1 MTTLLDN
8 SASPRS
14 TGLSPLD
21 SRVISTLWD
30 VVEFLCNLML
40 NTLPNCLLGSAT
52 SQALVSAMIC
62 SISVWP
68 TTIYCQTSNC
78 VLYTHSKYNTRNTS
92 CQASWHESVV
102 CLANMP
108 FGKSFTEG
116 VNHLTEI
123 DYQCQSHN
131 RPLTMNINHKYN
143 PLAYIHLHCIDNHI
157 PCVICVGC
165 RHRRPPPPINI
176 ILII

>member
-21 SRVISTLWD
+21 SRVIFTIWD
-30 VVEFLCNLML
+30 TALFLCSLML
-40 NTLPNCLLGSAT
+40 NDLPNCFFGRVV
-52 SQALVSAMIC
+52 SQVIESAMIY

-68 TTIYCQTSNC
+68 TTIYCQTSNVYC
-78 VLYTHSKYNTRNTS
+78 THTVNLTQETR
-92 CQASWHESVV
+92 VV
-102 CLANMP
+102 KLVALIQY
-108 FGKSFTEG
+108 GKSFTEG

-143 PLAYIHLHCIDNHI
+143 PLAYIHLQRFDNHLS
-157 PCVICVGC
+157 CVICVGC